1 MWLCWSYR
9 VYQAD
14 CNIVWLCWSYRMY
27 QADCNSMWLCWS
39 YTVYQADCNMMWLCW
54 WYRVYQADCNMMWL
68 CWSYRVY
75 QADWTWCDCVGPTGC
90 IRLTVTWCD
99 CVGPTGC
106 IRVYQAD
113 WTWCDCVGPTGCIR
127 LTEHDV
133 IVLVLQGVSG
143 WLNMMWLCWSYR
155 VYQAACNMMWL
166 CWSYRVYQADCN
178 MMWLCWSYRVYQAG
192 TFSYLSRSADS
203 NTCWTSTVQHEVHQ
217 PLDHNWPLTSRTSN
231 WSGRYTRLVCVHQYD
246 FVGRLK
252 LMNCPFKSD
261 FIFAFSHSF
270 LQQMNVCAK
279 QHSDQEWLNTLSL
292 LHQND
297 NTQHF
302 TALNTLKNLSN
313 YCYHF
318 QQTIAQCFVVRHLV
332 TMSWPTQ
339 LVLQLTIGHLFQLVV
354 LRGDDGFGF
363 TVAGG
368 RPAHI
373 YTVEPGEWSV

>member
-1 MWLCWSYR
+1 MGSYR

-14 CNIVWLCWSYRMY
+14 CNFV
-27 QADCNSMWLCWS
+27 
-39 YTVYQADCNMMWLCW
+39 
-54 WYRVYQADCNMMWL
+54 
-68 CWSYRVY
+68 
-75 QADWTWCDCVGPTGC
+75 
-90 IRLTVTWCD
+90 
-99 CVGPTGC
+99 
-106 IRVYQAD
+106 
-113 WTWCDCVGPTGCIR
+113 
-127 LTEHDV
+127 
-133 IVLVLQGVSG
+133 
-143 WLNMMWLCWSYR
+143 
-155 VYQAACNMMWL
+155 WL

-178 MMWLCWSYRVYQAG
+178 MMWLCWSYMVYQTDCNAVWLWWGPTGCIRLTVTLCDCVGPTGCIRLTVIWCDCVGHTWCIRLTVTRCDCLSYRVYQAG
-192 TFSYLSRSADS
+192 TFSYPSRSADS

-279 QHSDQEWLNTLSL
+279 QHSDQECLDTLSLL

-313 YCYHF
+313 CYYHF
-318 QQTIAQCFVVRHLV
+318 QQTIAQC
-332 TMSWPTQ
+332 WPTQ